1 MSYAR
6 IRPRR
11 GTLYEFSTINPVLQE
26 GEIAIEFPDAG
37 LGNGFCR
44 FKIGD
49 GIRRY
54 NDLSYAF
61 DGAAASKIVGG
72 GADNSGS
79 NLIAL
84 RYDELQ
90 KWMLIDPVLKQG
102 EIVYDCTNNAVK
114 VGDGIHTWSELKY
127 ISAQGDLD
135 NLIDCGDEG

>member
-11 GTLYEFSTINPVLQE
+11 GTLYEFSTINPLLSE
-26 GEIAIEFPDAG
+26 GEIAIEYPDAG

-61 DGAAASKIVGG
+61 DGAAASKIIGG

-79 NLIAL
+79 NTISI
-84 RYDELQ
+84 RKDDLQ
-90 KWMLIDPVLKQG
+90 KWLLEDPVLKDG
-102 EIVYDCTNNAVK
+102 EIVYDRTNNAIK
-114 VGDGIHTWSELKY
+114 IGDGIHRWSELKY

-135 NLIDCGDEG
+135 DTIDCGDEG